1 MFNLKCKKFIQ
12 YIVGVYFLGIFSI
25 PCHSQ
30 VGRAPANFVPDDDEI
45 IVPII
50 VEKNFIDE
58 FHEKHADQFQVARKR
73 LQDWL
78 QQEQYAKDYGLENSG
93 VVDTPTEDEKVKF
106 LNRNYLRFL
115 SKDVERSTNSNLRD
129 TLEDWTTDDEIDAIS
144 AVELHEKVIVHAKK
158 QNGEKIIKEEKSIKV
173 GKDTFKFGFQP
184 RLEMGM
190 VKFTVQSKYFK
201 ARAWVGVNG
210 NQELK
215 LERRFK
221 STNTKAMVN
230 YYIDEE
236 RALAVIDQRIVDH
249 LYLRFTHTKEFNPD
263 LDVAADEE
271 VIPENNIMQLRFNMG
286 F

>member
-1 MFNLKCKKFIQ
+1 MFSLKCKKFIQ
-12 YIVGVYFLGIFSI
+12 YVVGAYFLSI
-25 PCHSQ
+25 LTLPCHSQ
-30 VGRAPANFVPDDDEI
+30 VGRTPANFVPDDDEI

-73 LQDWL
+73 LQFWL
-78 QQEQYAKDYGLENSG
+78 QQEQYAKDYGLEDSG

-158 QNGEKIIKEEKSIKV
+158 KNGDKIIKEEKSVKV

-190 VKFTVQSKYFK
+190 VKFTIKSKYFN

-236 RALAVIDQRIVDH
+236 RALAVIDQRIANH
-249 LYLRFTHTKEFNPD
+249 FYLRLTHTKEFNPE
-263 LDVAADEE
+263 LSASEE
-271 VIPENNIMQLRFNMG
+271 IVPENNIVQLRFNMG